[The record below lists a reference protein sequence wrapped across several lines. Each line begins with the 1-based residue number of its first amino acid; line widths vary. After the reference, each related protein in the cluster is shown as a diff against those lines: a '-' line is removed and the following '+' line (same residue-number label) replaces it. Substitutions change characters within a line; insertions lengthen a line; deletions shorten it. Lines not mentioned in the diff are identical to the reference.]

1 MNFKGVLFL
10 KTKLMWIPFIPLF
23 VGGVLLRVYQAMFDS
38 KGADVGL
45 MSGGSITHGFAA
57 IVIVMILVLAVMSK
71 LDRRTSAY
79 YSIKKNVPSGIFAI
93 ISGAFLFADAV
104 TSVMSRVDLSII
116 VDALMSVIGGV
127 AIIVLGISS
136 LSGNNK
142 AKDMS
147 GFMIVPA
154 LWGFARTF
162 LTFLSFTTVASESRD
177 MTDLVYMVLMTLFLF
192 NCSMVYINLKGRHA
206 VKACFVYGMPAIL
219 VSTAYTLSHT
229 IWQIKNGSF
238 SFIDNVRAYEF
249 FALSLFALF
258 FLIEMSRGACE
269 RSDKEYEEAGIDR
282 NKFQEPLVEFE
293 ENVDPDSLIHLSDD
307 PIMQQAEETMMS
319 VDEYSTGTSAEEL
332 ERYKDEVYEKY
343 SGASVDDSA
352 QEDTAAVPQEEQ
364 PDEVPQEKEASPEQA
379 DDTPS
384 GDSSYDELDDIDLDS
399 INRLISELT
408 GNEE

>member
-1 MNFKGVLFL
+1 
-10 KTKLMWIPFIPLF
+10 
-23 VGGVLLRVYQAMFDS
+23 
-38 KGADVGL
+38 
-45 MSGGSITHGFAA
+45 
-57 IVIVMILVLAVMSK
+57 
-71 LDRRTSAY
+71 
-79 YSIKKNVPSGIFAI
+79 
-93 ISGAFLFADAV
+93 
-104 TSVMSRVDLSII
+104 
-116 VDALMSVIGGV
+116 
-127 AIIVLGISS
+127 
-136 LSGNNK
+136 
-142 AKDMS
+142 
-147 GFMIVPA
+147 
-154 LWGFARTF
+154 
-162 LTFLSFTTVASESRD
+162 
-177 MTDLVYMVLMTLFLF
+177 
-192 NCSMVYINLKGRHA
+192 
-206 VKACFVYGMPAIL
+206 
-219 VSTAYTLSHT
+219 
-229 IWQIKNGSF
+229 
-238 SFIDNVRAYEF
+238 
-249 FALSLFALF
+249 
-258 FLIEMSRGACE
+258 MSRGACE